1 MRINKST
8 ITEFNK
14 LLEQESNLTTVLEM
28 TLNSLMHSERE
39 NYLENFELNK
49 GNGYRKDFAV
59 GMGKQIELP
68 IPRDRIGMFQPM
80 VLSLIRDQK
89 QQLEGLLF
97 ELYIQILFLFIRIF
111 LRIFVKQR
119 GNSMQ
124 FNMFEGIRVC
134 K

>member
-1 MRINKST
+1 
-8 ITEFNK
+8 
-14 LLEQESNLTTVLEM
+14 M

-39 NYLENFELNK
+39 NYLENCELNK

-97 ELYIQILFLFIRIF
+97 ELYGNGLTTSLIGSLMGNIILKVPFLTLQLLFMSKCNNGES
-111 LRIFVKQR
+111 VH
-119 GNSMQ
+119 
-124 FNMFEGIRVC
+124 
-134 K
+134 

>member
-1 MRINKST
+1 
-8 ITEFNK
+8 
-14 LLEQESNLTTVLEM
+14 M

-39 NYLENFELNK
+39 NYLENCELNK

-97 ELYIQILFLFIRIF
+97 ELY
-111 LRIFVKQR
+111 
-119 GNSMQ
+119 GNGLTTSLIGSLMGNIYGKYYSKSAISNITTTLYEQMQ
-124 FNMFEGIRVC
+124 QW
-134 K
+134 